1 MSRIA
6 AVILTLCLAGCGM
19 KGALVLPPGPAPEPL
34 FGNPKP
40 APAPPAKS
48 PAKET
53 AETTGNE
60 ADVSTD
66 NKTPTE

>member
-1 MSRIA
+1 MSRITV
-6 AVILTLCLAGCGM
+6 VILTLCLAGCGM

-40 APAPPAKS
+40 APAPTKTNPPAATS
-48 PAKET
+48 ET
-53 AETTGNE
+53 A

-66 NKTPTE
+66 QKPATE